1 MVGFFVKV
9 SAVWSRGRFLEFQ
22 SVQGLYLQRSIPSTL
37 APSGITQKKAKFC
50 LGQSQGRARS
60 WYSDVQTWLARI
72 PVPGMRR
79 EGLFARGGWQW
90 VGKGCRLFLE
100 VFRGARGGDP
110 RHCLDGILATDHV
123 TFG

>member
-1 MVGFFVKV
+1 M
-9 SAVWSRGRFLEFQ
+9 SAVWSRGRFWNSKCTRIVFATEHPEHSRPF
-22 SVQGLYLQRSIPSTL
+22 RDH
-37 APSGITQKKAKFC
+37 AKKAKFC

-110 RHCLDGILATDHV
+110 RHCLDGILATDRV